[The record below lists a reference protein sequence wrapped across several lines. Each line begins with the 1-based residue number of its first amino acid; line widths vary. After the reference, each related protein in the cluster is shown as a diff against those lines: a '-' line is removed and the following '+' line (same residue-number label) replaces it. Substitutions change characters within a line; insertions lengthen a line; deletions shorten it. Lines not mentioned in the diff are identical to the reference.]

1 MRLADKIIRLRKAAG
16 MSQEELAE
24 QLNVS
29 RQAVSRWESGT
40 AMPDASNLLQLSRLF
55 QVTTDYLLHDD
66 YQSDEDLPR
75 LKQTREDSVRQALQY
90 LVILEV
96 MVVLMQFM
104 TVVILES
111 VFFGILSTIPL
122 IMMVVGVEYSYR
134 KKGNQASDP
143 FRKKIYKITAW
154 LGLYFPV
161 RLLGMAVEP
170 LVPGSVPVLVF
181 EAVVLSVYLGTA
193 LHVTLTVEQNVK

>member
-1 MRLADKIIRLRKAAG
+1 MKLEEKIVRLRKAAG

-75 LKQTREDSVRQALQY
+75 LKQTREDNVRQALQY
-90 LVILEV
+90 LTVLEA

-111 VFFGILSTIPL
+111 VFFGVLSTIPL
-122 IMMVVGVEYSYR
+122 LMVVVGTEYSYR
-134 KKGNQASDP
+134 KKGNKSSASY
-143 FRKKIYKITAW
+143 RKKIYKITAW

-161 RLLGMAVEP
+161 RLLGMMVKP
-170 LVPGSVPVLVF
+170 LVPGSVPALAF
-181 EAVVLSVYLGTA
+181 EAVVLAVYLGAA
-193 LHVTLTVEQNVK
+193 LSVTLTVEQNVK

>member
-1 MRLADKIIRLRKAAG
+1 MMRLADKIIRLRKAAG

-111 VFFGILSTIPL
+111 VFFGILSTIP
-122 IMMVVGVEYSYR
+122 
-134 KKGNQASDP
+134 
-143 FRKKIYKITAW
+143 
-154 LGLYFPV
+154 
-161 RLLGMAVEP
+161 
-170 LVPGSVPVLVF
+170 
-181 EAVVLSVYLGTA
+181 
-193 LHVTLTVEQNVK
+193 